1 MLRAR
6 ARDELGLGR
15 ARHPD
20 DAGPEVRGELRGV
33 HAHPSPGSEHQDRAT
48 RPDPQAPPDAASARE
63 RYVEFLLTRL
73 AAADR
78 WLP

>member
-1 MLRAR
+1 VLGGFGRPRDVHDALSAR
-6 ARDELGLGR
+6 VTPELL
-15 ARHPD
+15 ASILTDVPD
-20 DAGPEVRGELRGV
+20 AWLAPD
-33 HAHPSPGSEHQDRAT
+33 AT

>member
-1 MLRAR
+1 MVS
-6 ARDELGLGR
+6 
-15 ARHPD
+15 
-20 DAGPEVRGELRGV
+20 AGPRDVHDALSTRVTPELLAEVLAEVPDAWLV
-33 HAHPSPGSEHQDRAT
+33 PDAT
-48 RPDPQAPPDAASARE
+48 RPDAKAPPDAASARE